1 LIGICRPAWGDALE
15 ERFETMWEALW
26 TQTGVPVTLRRWPG
40 EIRVRFTGAE
50 ANAYRDEAWRA
61 LSVATQAAGIDLRDV
76 SAAESAADL
85 ANLEFQLLPEDN
97 LPPADHMI
105 CKSRLQSVQQS
116 RIMQAVIEVR
126 ARRFAFC
133 GYHEVM
139 HAMGIP
145 GHPTRGTVLAYFA
158 PPVRDAL
165 TPMDVLILR
174 AWYSPRLMPGA
185 TPFETLFV
193 MTDTV
198 VDAVEEPK
206 REEAQRTQLV
216 FLEKTL
222 KEMERYALGQ
232 GEIPAI
238 VLRSGWTTEKAMA
251 FTQMQMGYIVGVAH
265 LRGIGAPPDPEQARI
280 WFERGAEKG
289 SQPAKIM
296 LERLFIKPAPS
307 VATPRPQE

>member
-1 LIGICRPAWGDALE
+1 
-15 ERFETMWEALW
+15 MWESLW
-26 TQTGVPVTLRRWPG
+26 TQTGVPVSLRRWPS

-50 ANAYRDEAWRA
+50 ASAYRDEAWRA
-61 LSVATQAAGIDLRDV
+61 LFDATKAAGIELRDV
-76 SAAESAADL
+76 STAAGAADL

-97 LPPADHMI
+97 LPPADHMM
-105 CKSRLQSVQQS
+105 CKSRLQSVQQA
-116 RIMQAVIEVR
+116 RIMHAVIEVR

-165 TPMDVLILR
+165 TPMDLLILK

-193 MTDTV
+193 MTDVV
-198 VDAVEEPK
+198 VDAVEEAE
-206 REEAQRTQLV
+206 RAEAQRTQLL

-222 KEMERYALGQ
+222 KQMERYALGQ

-238 VLRSGWTTEKAMA
+238 VLRSGWTTANAMD
-251 FTQMQMGYIVGVAH
+251 FTQTQMGFIVGVAH
-265 LRGIGAPPDPEQARI
+265 LRGIGAPPDRARARE
-280 WFERGAEKG
+280 WFQRGAEKG
-289 SQPAKIM
+289 SIPAKIM

-307 VATPRPQE
+307 VATQRPPE

>member
-1 LIGICRPAWGDALE
+1 MTGVCGPAWGDALE

-26 TQTGVPVTLRRWPG
+26 TQTGVPVGVRRWPS

-50 ANAYRDEAWRA
+50 ASAYRDDAWRA
-61 LSVATQAAGIDLRDV
+61 LTDATRAAGIDLRDV
-76 SAAESAADL
+76 SSAEGASDL
-85 ANLEFQLLPEDN
+85 ANLEFQLLPDDT
-97 LPPADHMI
+97 LPPADHMM

-116 RIMQAVIEVR
+116 KIMGAVIEVR

-165 TPMDVLILR
+165 TPTDVLILKS
-174 AWYSPRLMPGA
+174 WYSPRLQPGA
-185 TPFETLFV
+185 TPFEALLV

-198 VDAVEEPK
+198 VEAVEDSK
-206 REEAQRTQLV
+206 RAEAQRTQLL

-238 VLRSGWTTEKAMA
+238 VLRSGWTTEKAMTFA
-251 FTQMQMGYIVGVAH
+251 QTHMGFMVGVAH
-265 LRGIGAPPDPEQARI
+265 LRGIGAPPDREQARI

-289 SQPAKIM
+289 SQPAKLM
-296 LERLFIKPAPS
+296 LERVFKQAPLE
-307 VATPRPQE
+307 AKPRPPE

>member
-1 LIGICRPAWGDALE
+1 LTGVCSPAWGDALE

-26 TQTGVPVTLRRWPG
+26 TQTGLPVPVRRWPG

-50 ANAYRDEAWRA
+50 VNAYRDDAWRA
-61 LSVATQAAGIDLRDV
+61 LTDATQAAGIGLRDV
-76 SAAESAADL
+76 SAAEGVADL
-85 ANLEFQLLPEDN
+85 ANLEFQLVPEGN
-97 LPPADHMI
+97 LPPADHMM
-105 CKSRLQSVQQS
+105 CKSTLKSVQQS
-116 RIMQAVIEVR
+116 RIMHAVIEVR

-165 TPMDVLILR
+165 TPVDVLILKG
-174 AWYSPRLMPGA
+174 WYSPRLMTGA
-185 TPFETLFV
+185 SPFEALLV

-198 VDAVEEPK
+198 VEAVEEPK
-206 REEAQRTQLV
+206 RDDARKAQSR
-216 FLEKTL
+216 FLAKTL
-222 KEMERYALGQ
+222 KEMERYALGE

-238 VLRSGWTTEKAMA
+238 VLRSGWTTEKATSIA
-251 FTQMQMGYIVGVAH
+251 QTQMGYIVGVAH
-265 LRGIGAPPDPEQARI
+265 LRGIGAPANREQARL

-296 LERLFIKPAPS
+296 LERVFKQAPS
-307 VATPRPQE
+307 EATPRPPG